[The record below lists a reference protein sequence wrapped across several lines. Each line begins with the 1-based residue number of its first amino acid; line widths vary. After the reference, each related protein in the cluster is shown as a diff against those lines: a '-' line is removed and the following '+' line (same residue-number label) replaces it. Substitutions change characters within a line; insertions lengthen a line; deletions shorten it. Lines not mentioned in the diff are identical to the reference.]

1 MLTPEKYNLKY
12 DANHLDICHQP
23 IIQSGGTYNLK
34 PSAVSTDANL
44 KLDLIICS
52 LGIRYDN
59 YCASLA
65 RTFFINPSIYQQK
78 CYSILADIESE
89 VIKCLVPG
97 AILGNVYDHAVALL
111 AKRAPELESHFTK
124 ECGVGIGLEF
134 RESILRIKHGNTETV
149 KYV

>member
-12 DANHLDICHQP
+12 DSKYLDICHQP
-23 IIQSGGTYNLK
+23 IIQSGGVYNLK
-34 PSAVSTDANL
+34 PSAISSDANL

-65 RTFFINPSIYQQK
+65 RTFFVNPSIYQQK

-89 VIKCLVPG
+89 VIKCLIPG
-97 AILGNVYDHAVALL
+97 AVLGNVYDRAVALL
-111 AKRAPELESHFTK
+111 NDRAPELIPHFTK

-134 RESILRIKHGNTETV
+134 RESILRIKSGNPEVV
-149 KYV
+149 K